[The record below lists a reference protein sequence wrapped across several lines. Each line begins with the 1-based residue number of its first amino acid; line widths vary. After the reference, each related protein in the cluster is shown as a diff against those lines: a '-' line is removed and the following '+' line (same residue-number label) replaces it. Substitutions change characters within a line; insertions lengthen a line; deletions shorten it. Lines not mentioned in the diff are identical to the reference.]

1 MMDNLRSASNHVVL
15 KIILG
20 IIIISFVLTGVSNYL
35 IGGTHDYAA
44 KINGETISRA
54 QFDNAF
60 NNERARQQQQL
71 GDQYAQLAGNEQFMQ
86 QLRQQ
91 ALSQLIDQTLLQQ
104 YVHSL
109 NLAVTDA
116 QIKQAIFAVP
126 QFQTNGHFDNALY
139 NSVLSSVGYTP
150 DQYAASLRKSLA
162 NQQLAQALGNTDFVL
177 NSEADRI
184 TNLVAQQRQIR
195 QATINVNTLASQ
207 QKVSDDEIKG
217 YYQSHQAA
225 FKLPEQFK
233 VSYIK
238 LDAKAMQKTPSE
250 QEIQSWYDSHKA
262 DYSQQGR
269 QRYSIIQVKTEQQ
282 AKDLLNQLQ
291 QGANFA
297 ELATKNSQDPVSAKQ
312 GGDLG
317 WMEMDAIPDELTS
330 AKLTEKGALSGVVK
344 SSVGYLLI
352 RLDDVQPEQLQPLSA
367 VHQAV
372 ADKVKQETAISQFY
386 ALQQKVNDAA
396 SNDNDSLAA
405 AEQVAGTKAV
415 ETAWFNQQSVPD
427 ELNFDQVKE
436 VIFNGTLLGEQGTP
450 GSNSSIITVDGDRAF
465 VLRISAHQP
474 ESVKPLD
481 TVTAQI
487 TDAIKHDKAVA
498 AAKAQAEAIVTDLRK
513 GEQTRFTE
521 ANLKFS
527 EPQTLQR
534 NQRSALSEAVFNLVP
549 PQGNKPSY
557 GLTQDDQGNVV
568 IIALDKVSTGELPA
582 QQKAQMIAGITESNA
597 QLAFTS
603 LLEELRKEAKIKYGD
618 ALQVQ

>member
-162 NQQLAQALGNTDFVL
+162 NQQLAQAVGNTDFVL
-177 NSEADRI
+177 PSESDRI
-184 TNLVAQQRQIR
+184 VNLVSQQRQIR
-195 QATINVNTLASQ
+195 QASIDISALASQ
-207 QKVSDDEIKG
+207 QKVNDDEIKG
-217 YYQSHQAA
+217 YYQSHQDA

-238 LDAKAMQKTPSE
+238 LDAKTMQKDPSE
-250 QEIQSWYDSHKA
+250 QDIQSWYDSHKA

-282 AKDLLNQLQ
+282 ANDLLKQLQ

-297 ELATKNSQDPVSAKQ
+297 DLASKNSQDPVSAKQ

-330 AKLTEKGALSGVVK
+330 AKLTQKGALSGVVK
-344 SSVGYLLI
+344 SSVGFLII
-352 RLDDVQPEQLQPLSA
+352 RLDDLQPEQQQPLAA

-396 SNDNDSLAA
+396 SNDNGSLAA

-415 ETAWFNQQSVPD
+415 ETSWFSQQSVPN
-427 ELNFDQVKE
+427 ELNFDPVKE
-436 VIFNGTLLGEQGTP
+436 VIFNGTLLGDQGTP

-474 ESVKPLD
+474 ASVKPQAE
-481 TVTAQI
+481 VTAQI

-498 AAKAQAEAIVTDLRK
+498 AAKTEAAAIVAELRQGK
-513 GEQTRFTE
+513 QTRFDQ
-521 ANLKFS
+521 AGLKFA
-527 EPQTLQR
+527 EAQTLQR
-534 NQRSALSEAVFNLVP
+534 NQQSAVTEAVFGLTP
-549 PQGNKPSY
+549 PQGQTPSY
-557 GLTQDDQGNVV
+557 GFAEDEKGNVI
-568 IIALDKVSTGELPA
+568 IIALDKVTSGELPA
-582 QQKAQMIAGITESNA
+582 QQKTQMVAGIADNNA

-603 LLEELRKEAKIKYGD
+603 LLEQLRRDAKIKYGD
-618 ALQVQ
+618 ALQTQ

>member
-162 NQQLAQALGNTDFVL
+162 NQQLAQAVGNTDFVL
-177 NSEADRI
+177 PSESDRI
-184 TNLVAQQRQIR
+184 VNLVSQQRQIR
-195 QATINVNTLASQ
+195 QASIDINALASQ
-207 QKVSDDEIKG
+207 QKVNDDEIKG
-217 YYQSHQAA
+217 YYQSHQDA

-238 LDAKAMQKTPSE
+238 LDAKTLQKDPSE
-250 QEIQSWYDSHKA
+250 QDIQSWYDSHKA

-282 AKDLLNQLQ
+282 ANDLLKQLQ

-297 ELATKNSQDPVSAKQ
+297 DLATKNSQDPVSAKQ

-330 AKLTEKGALSGVVK
+330 AKLTQKGALSGVVK
-344 SSVGYLLI
+344 SSVGFLII
-352 RLDDVQPEQLQPLSA
+352 RLDDLQPEQQQPLST

-396 SNDNDSLAA
+396 SNDNGSLAS

-415 ETAWFNQQSVPD
+415 ETSWFSQQSVPN
-427 ELNFDQVKE
+427 ELNFDPVKE

-474 ESVKPLD
+474 ASVKPQAD
-481 TVTAQI
+481 VTAQI
-487 TDAIKHDKAVA
+487 TDAIKHDKALA
-498 AAKAQAEAIVTDLRK
+498 AAKTEAAAIIAELRQGK
-513 GEQTRFTE
+513 QTRFDQ
-521 ANLKFS
+521 AGLKFA
-527 EPQTLQR
+527 ETQTLQR
-534 NQRSALSEAVFNLVP
+534 NQQSAVTEAVFGLTP
-549 PQGNKPSY
+549 PQGQTPSY
-557 GLTQDDQGNVV
+557 GVAEDEKGSVV
-568 IIALDKVSTGELPA
+568 IIALDKVTAGELPA
-582 QQKAQMIAGITESNA
+582 QQKAQMVAGITDNNA

-603 LLEELRKEAKIKYGD
+603 LLEQLRRDAKIKYGD
-618 ALQVQ
+618 ALQTQ